1 MKKIF
6 SVFRL
11 DLKSLTKNLI
21 VFVVVIGITILP
33 ALYAWFNIAANWDPY
48 TNTGDLSFAVCSKDK
63 GYKYK
68 SLSLNAGDS
77 IIDNLKEND
86 KMGWDFVDED
96 EAVEGVENGKY
107 YAAIIIPED
116 FSEDLLSITTGD
128 FTQAKLKYYVNEKK
142 NAIAPKIT
150 DKGIEALEQSI
161 GSTYVSSLTEKIAAV
176 MNLG

>member
-1 MKKIF
+1 M
-6 SVFRL
+6 
-11 DLKSLTKNLI
+11 
-21 VFVVVIGITILP
+21 
-33 ALYAWFNIAANWDPY
+33 
-48 TNTGDLSFAVCSKDK
+48 AVCSEDK

-142 NAIAPKIT
+142 
-150 DKGIEALEQSI
+150 
-161 GSTYVSSLTEKIAAV
+161 AV
-176 MNLG
+176 GADPFV